1 MCAYDGL
8 DRSPLSPFAPFDVAP
23 YASVHRNGDG
33 SGVGAGWRIAFA
45 RVMLNPTSIVLLD
58 EPTAKLD
65 SLSKEYIIAAL
76 KILKS
81 QRIVVI
87 ASHDPLL
94 IDMSDIHI
102 NLNLSKVD
110 A

>member
-1 MCAYDGL
+1 
-8 DRSPLSPFAPFDVAP
+8 
-23 YASVHRNGDG
+23 
-33 SGVGAGWRIAFA
+33 
-45 RVMLNPTSIVLLD
+45 
-58 EPTAKLD
+58 D